1 MEEHRREEPRREAPG
16 RRRKKKKNYIPM
28 IVVPI
33 VAIAILTVG
42 IVTAVNSTP
51 ESKPKQEETQSQSQQ
66 TTVSAAETEAS
77 SEQSTLANTELRS
90 AMVEFLSAQ
99 VSNKGDGYIKY
110 INAHSDLN
118 VDEDFP
124 WCAVFAWSAL
134 DQFASKTGRKNPIQP
149 VMHVTDFVLETDKF
163 GAHHFLADND
173 YVPKPG
179 DLFTTSAMER
189 PEDDYRDHIGYVES
203 VELDE
208 QGNLL
213 KVHTIE
219 GNFAWEV
226 NDAFDTYV
234 WRSEWVPG
242 EHNEYGSALCEFLDL
257 EKIFGNQ

>member
-1 MEEHRREEPRREAPG
+1 MEK
-16 RRRKKKKNYIPM
+16 RRKKNNFAIM
-28 IVVPI
+28 IVVII
-33 VAIAILTVG
+33 VAFVILSSGIIAA
-42 IVTAVNSTP
+42 VTLNSNANDA
-51 ESKPKQEETQSQSQQ
+51 KPRQ
-66 TTVSAAETEAS
+66 TTAGATEKTGETGKAEGATEQATID
-77 SEQSTLANTELRS
+77 STDLRS
-90 AMVEFLSAQ
+90 AMVAFLSEQ
-99 VSNKGDGYIKY
+99 VEKKGDVY
-110 INAHSDLN
+110 INYINSRSDLN
-118 VDEDFP
+118 VDPDFP

-134 DQFASKTGRKNPIQP
+134 DQFAAKTGRTNPIKP
-149 VMHVTDFVLETDKF
+149 CMHVTDLVLETDKLN
-163 GAHHFLADND
+163 AHHVLVDGD
-173 YVPKPG
+173 YTPKPG

-257 EKIFGNQ
+257 EAIFKAS